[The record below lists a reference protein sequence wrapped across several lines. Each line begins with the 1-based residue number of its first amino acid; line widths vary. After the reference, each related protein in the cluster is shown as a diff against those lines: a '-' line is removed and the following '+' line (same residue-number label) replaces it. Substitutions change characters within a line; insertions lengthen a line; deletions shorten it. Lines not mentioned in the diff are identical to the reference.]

1 MKAGFRDSLDL
12 TIDEAK
18 ASVEQVTQ
26 GTEESPGALRQ
37 G

>member
-12 TIDEAK
+12 TIGEAEV
-18 ASVEQVTQ
+18 AVEQVTQ
-26 GTEESPGALRQ
+26 GTEESPGALYQ